1 MLLLQQKNENRQETD
16 MHSFPMAMSSG
27 FSEERMFAGVSLAH
41 DTPVYLFKKTIN
53 NLKQL

>member
-41 DTPVYLFKKTIN
+41 DTPVYLFKKMITI
-53 NLKQL
+53 